1 MAKTF
6 NSQLGNVK
14 ITDQGFERK
23 KKGDWE
29 NILDHYPEEKI
40 VDSAKYSEIEGL
52 ELEHGSIHPC
62 IKVKISGEW
71 KHLFF
76 EATDPVEKILN
87 RLKYKWQAWRQNH

>member
-1 MAKTF
+1 MAEIFK
-6 NSQLGNVK
+6 SQLGDIEVDNH
-14 ITDQGFERK
+14 GFERK

-29 NILDHYPEEKI
+29 NILDHYPEQKI
-40 VDSAKYSEIEGL
+40 IDSAQFSEVEGL
-52 ELEHGSIHPC
+52 KMQQGSVHPC
-62 IKVKISGEW
+62 IKIKINDDW